1 MKTLYVVV
9 FPLALALTLLD
20 IVCNAIFSVV
30 SKLLGVVVLI
40 PVATMYCVLLWKD
53 EYYD

>member
-20 IVCNAIFSVV
+20 IVCCTIFRHTT
-30 SKLLGVVVLI
+30 KLLGVVALI
-40 PVATMYCVLLWKD
+40 PVATIYCILMWK
-53 EYYD
+53 EEHYG